1 MIVERQ
7 DEQERRRRENRTMR
21 TAGWRWAC
29 LSGICVTL
37 WLAQAPAADQP
48 QWGVR
53 YTRNMVSQETG
64 LPDRFEAGE
73 RDRDGNIDPATT
85 ENVKWVA
92 RLGNTTYSTPIVA
105 GGKVFIGTNNETP
118 RDPRVEGD
126 RGVLMCFDEETGR
139 FLWQL
144 VVPKALVPK
153 WSDWKGI
160 GITSAPTIEGNRA
173 YLVSNACEVICLDT
187 EGMADGNDGPFTDEG
202 RHMAPEGEPP
212 LEPGPND
219 ADVVWLY
226 DMNAELNV
234 EPHNASNCSVLVDG
248 DHLYV
253 CTSNG
258 TEWTHM
264 FVVHPEAPSVI
275 VLDKQTGKLLAR
287 DDFGIGPDIA
297 HGQWSS
303 LSLGKVGARRLA
315 FFGAGN
321 GFLYAFETIA
331 PNQGG
336 DGVCLLKNVWRF
348 HGHPL
353 AQTQDHVPTDHQH
366 DSTSYQVTG
375 MPVLYKNRIYVNFTQ
390 EPFHNM
396 KEGWLL
402 CLDATKTGNITRSG
416 ILWAYDEIGSSP
428 STVSIADGLV
438 YVAEY
443 FGRLHCLDAETG
455 KPYWVHEVGSPVSG
469 STLVADGKVYL
480 GTNRNEF
487 WVLAAGKEKKVI
499 SQIRM
504 RDKIHATPTAAN
516 GVLYVATNRHLYA
529 VCNE

>member
-1 MIVERQ
+1 
-7 DEQERRRRENRTMR
+7 
-21 TAGWRWAC
+21 
-29 LSGICVTL
+29 
-37 WLAQAPAADQP
+37 
-48 QWGVR
+48 
-53 YTRNMVSQETG
+53 
-64 LPDRFEAGE
+64 
-73 RDRDGNIDPATT
+73 
-85 ENVKWVA
+85 
-92 RLGNTTYSTPIVA
+92 
-105 GGKVFIGTNNETP
+105 
-118 RDPRVEGD
+118 
-126 RGVLMCFDEETGR
+126 
-139 FLWQL
+139 
-144 VVPKALVPK
+144 
-153 WSDWKGI
+153 
-160 GITSAPTIEGNRA
+160 
-173 YLVSNACEVICLDT
+173 
-187 EGMADGNDGPFTDEG
+187 
-202 RHMAPEGEPP
+202 
-212 LEPGPND
+212 
-219 ADVVWLY
+219 
-226 DMNAELNV
+226 
-234 EPHNASNCSVLVDG
+234 
-248 DHLYV
+248 
-253 CTSNG
+253 
-258 TEWTHM
+258 M